1 MGDDRRD
8 CNDEASRERGGAE
21 FLDLEI
27 SQVLY
32 GEAQGIVREAFREL
46 LKEHAKR
53 RIEARMGGQLE
64 ALAELAVDELLA
76 DVEANLAIERRI
88 EERERQR
95 AALAERLRAVFADR
109 DAPAPAPDEPADD
122 TPPEEA

>member
-109 DAPAPAPDEPADD
+109 DAPAPDEPADD